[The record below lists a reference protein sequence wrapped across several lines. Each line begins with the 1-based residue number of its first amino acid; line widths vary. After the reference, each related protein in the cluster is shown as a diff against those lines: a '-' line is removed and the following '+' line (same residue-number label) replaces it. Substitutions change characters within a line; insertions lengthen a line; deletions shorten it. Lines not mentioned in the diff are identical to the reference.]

1 LVTYLAAGFNIGV
14 NARHSRYVATV
25 KVGVWYRVENW
36 VVYSGLPRH
45 LAQVLS
51 LVLPAQL
58 GFPAIY
64 HLSLLQPISYN
75 YMSYVVSLCVIGR
88 VM

>member
-1 LVTYLAAGFNIGV
+1 MVTYLAAGLNIGV

-36 VVYSGLPRH
+36 VVYSGPPRH
-45 LAQVLS
+45 LAQVLC

-58 GFPAIY
+58 RLSAMY
-64 HLSLLQPISYN
+64 HLLLLQPITYN
-75 YMSYVVSLCVIGR
+75 YMS
-88 VM
+88 